1 MSKLYIVGTPIG
13 NLKDITL
20 RAIDTL
26 RECDIIACEDTRKA
40 KILLSHFN
48 INKKLISYH
57 KDNEERSAQAI
68 LKYLV
73 EGNNIALISE
83 AGTPNLS
90 DPGYDIIQ
98 LAYKNDIE
106 VVPIPGVSA
115 LTAAVSVANLPV
127 DRFFFLGFLPMK
139 QGKRKKILE
148 KYKDID
154 AALVLYESPY
164 KLLKTLNLIKE
175 IYGNKQLFIAREL
188 TKIYEEKLTLTS
200 DEAIKYFSEKK
211 VRGEFVIIVNLKNFQ
226 GEL

>member
-1 MSKLYIVGTPIG
+1 VSKLYIVGTPIG